1 MISVV
6 QLSHSE
12 AMSLMVSQLSMGE
25 ATKDVQNM
33 EQLAKYG
40 YRH

>member
-6 QLSHSE
+6 QLSRSE
-12 AMSLMVSQLSMGE
+12 AMSLMVSQLSVGE
-25 ATKDVQNM
+25 ARKFVQNM
-33 EQLAKYG
+33 GQLAKYG